1 MSTFCLD
8 KSQKVRIFAFQ
19 ACCLFD
25 QVEEHN
31 TTQPYTPAPCCTP
44 YTPAPCCTPYTSA
57 HSTPPPT
64 AYPLC
69 PASPTNPHRP

>member
-1 MSTFCLD
+1 MLPVF
-8 KSQKVRIFAFQ
+8 
-19 ACCLFD
+19 FD

-31 TTQPYTPAPCCTP
+31 TTQPHTAAPCCTP
-44 YTPAPCCTPYTSA
+44 YTAA
-57 HSTPPPT
+57 HSTPPLM